1 MKKLVLPSL
10 LILFLAFNSSNLLAQ
25 DNSTPAEKK
34 AKIEAWH
41 TAYLTTEMK
50 LTSEESQK
58 FWPIYTAYKAELD
71 LLERPRKSIGKTI
84 DQMTDSEL
92 KQLIYKELDNE
103 LARANIDRKYVEK
116 FLAILAPI
124 KIVRMKKAEKD
135 FKRMVLEQWRDNN
148 SEEEHYAHL
157 DAG

>member
-135 FKRMVLEQWRDNN
+135 FKRMVLEQWRDN
-148 SEEEHYAHL
+148 HK
-157 DAG
+157 